1 MATILEE
8 RVDVVEARVDRLEV
22 IFGQFMVQTGMA
34 IQRMDRTI
42 ERLDHTVASL
52 DRTVERI
59 EATIVEMKAEAAH
72 DREEAARSREEFARE
87 AAHDRE
93 EAARSREEF
102 AREAAHDRE
111 EAARSREEFAR
122 EAARDRE
129 EAARSREEFAQASVK
144 DRADFE
150 QYREEAARERREMNK
165 RWGELARKQGT
176 LVEDLIAPSL
186 RRIARD
192 ELGCGDVR
200 FFAERV
206 LRIRSDDPSR
216 RREFDALYV
225 GEFAVL
231 LNETK
236 SSPRA
241 EDAQAFLDFLRSGE
255 FARYFPEYRDLPI
268 VPVFSSL
275 YLPADLVTFLSR
287 NRIYAVAMGEEAMQ
301 VLNRDQVQQA
311 AA

>member
-8 RVDVVEARVDRLEV
+8 RVDRLEV
-22 IFGQFMVQTGMA
+22 ILGQFMIQTGMTM
-34 IQRMDRTI
+34 QRMERTI
-42 ERLDHTVASL
+42 ER
-52 DRTVERI
+52 I
-59 EATIVEMKAEAAH
+59 ETTITEMKTEAA
-72 DREEAARSREEFARE
+72 S
-87 AAHDRE
+87 
-93 EAARSREEF
+93 
-102 AREAAHDRE
+102 
-111 EAARSREEFAR
+111 
-122 EAARDRE
+122 
-129 EAARSREEFAQASVK
+129 
-144 DRADFE
+144 
-150 QYREEAARERREMNK
+150 ERREMNK

-186 RRIARD
+186 RRIARE

-206 LRIRSDDPSR
+206 LRIRSDDSSR

-241 EDAQAFLDFLRSGE
+241 EDAQTFLDFLRSGE
-255 FARYFPEYRDLPI
+255 FGRYFPEYRDLPI

-275 YLPADLVTFLSR
+275 YLPNDLVTFLSC
-287 NRIYAVAMGEEAMQ
+287 NGVYAVAMGEEAMQ
-301 VLNRDQVQQA
+301 VLNLEQISRA
-311 AA
+311 AS

>member
-1 MATILEE
+1 MQIGKL
-8 RVDVVEARVDRLEV
+8 
-22 IFGQFMVQTGMA
+22 
-34 IQRMDRTI
+34 
-42 ERLDHTVASL
+42 AS
-52 DRTVERI
+52 
-59 EATIVEMKAEAAH
+59 
-72 DREEAARSREEFARE
+72 
-87 AAHDRE
+87 
-93 EAARSREEF
+93 
-102 AREAAHDRE
+102 
-111 EAARSREEFAR
+111 
-122 EAARDRE
+122 
-129 EAARSREEFAQASVK
+129 
-144 DRADFE
+144 
-150 QYREEAARERREMNK
+150 ERREMNK

-255 FARYFPEYRDLPI
+255 FARYFPRISRLAHRPCLFLALSPCRPHHLPQ
-268 VPVFSSL
+268 PQPHL
-275 YLPADLVTFLSR
+275 RGGD
-287 NRIYAVAMGEEAMQ
+287 G
-301 VLNRDQVQQA
+301 
-311 AA
+311 

>member
-42 ERLDHTVASL
+42 ERLDHTAASL

-72 DREEAARSREEFARE
+72 DRG
-87 AAHDRE
+87 
-93 EAARSREEF
+93 
-102 AREAAHDRE
+102 
-111 EAARSREEFAR
+111 
-122 EAARDRE
+122 

-275 YLPADLVTFLSR
+275 YLPADLITFLSR
-287 NRIYAVAMGEEAMQ
+287 NRIYAVAMGEDAMQ
-301 VLNRDQVQQA
+301 VLNLDQVQQA
-311 AA
+311 A

>member
-72 DREEAARSREEFARE
+72 DREEAARSREEFA
-87 AAHDRE
+87 
-93 EAARSREEF
+93 
-102 AREAAHDRE
+102 
-111 EAARSREEFAR
+111 
-122 EAARDRE
+122 
-129 EAARSREEFAQASVK
+129 QASVK

-165 RWGELARKQGT
+165 HWGELARKQGT

-206 LRIRSDDPSR
+206 LRIRSDDPSQ

-287 NRIYAVAMGEEAMQ
+287 NRIYAVAMGEDAMQ